1 MHKNGTG
8 SRAGPHPTPCRSA
21 RPTPAAR
28 VLPVT
33 VSSKAPWA
41 AVSGPGVCLTP
52 AALGASTHVLAVAV
66 ALARARAVLC
76 PCGRPEYWVSGWLS
90 LTSLC
95 LEPHSSPPSSEFS
108 RWCWGPP
115 PPTLVLSAWP
125 LGAAPHS
132 YGRCLALGGKGHL
145 SPHSTLGDS
154 SKVSRQQVPGLGSC
168 SLNKHCMLLLA
179 SPTAGASS
187 GQQGCVLTALPRERI
202 YIYT

>member
-1 MHKNGTG
+1 MVLGT
-8 SRAGPHPTPCRSA
+8 
-21 RPTPAAR
+21 
-28 VLPVT
+28 
-33 VSSKAPWA
+33 
-41 AVSGPGVCLTP
+41 
-52 AALGASTHVLAVAV
+52 
-66 ALARARAVLC
+66 
-76 PCGRPEYWVSGWLS
+76 
-90 LTSLC
+90 
-95 LEPHSSPPSSEFS
+95 
-108 RWCWGPP
+108 P